1 MQPAQIATELKL
13 ASEDSETE
21 NRIADAF
28 ATVGL
33 SLSEWEVVK
42 PLRHCHFN
50 SEKEWMAF
58 EDGVKRYGFDAD
70 PFLMGVLNAIK
81 ENPVVTYSAIAEL
94 LGTSVD
100 VVAQGVIELARQGL
114 LSVGSQ
120 TVAGS
125 SQIAYEV
132 SKNGLSELANAKPL
146 GVSFKIAY
154 RYVRSDQAK
163 GPIILPTS
171 RKFCKDLVAFG
182 ESKVW
187 TSEQIQEISM
197 RVDRNVWLRRGGFWR
212 HENGWVTPYCRHSW
226 ESVIVKSKV

>member
-1 MQPAQIATELKL
+1 MRGVLE
-13 ASEDSETE
+13 EDFIE

-28 ATVGL
+28 AAVGL

-50 SEKEWMAF
+50 SEQEWMAF
-58 EDGVKRYGFDAD
+58 EDGVKRYGFESD

-81 ENPVVTYSAIAEL
+81 ENPIVTYSAIAEL

-114 LSVGSQ
+114 LTVGSQ

-125 SQIAYEV
+125 TQIAYEV
-132 SKNGLSELANAKPL
+132 SKNGLSELAKAKPM

-154 RYVRSDQAK
+154 RYVKSQEATGADV
-163 GPIILPTS
+163 LPTTRQFC
-171 RKFCKDLVAFG
+171 RKMIASS

-187 TSEQIQEISM
+187 TSEEIQAISM
-197 RVDRNVWLRRGGFWR
+197 REDRNVWLRRGGFWTR
-212 HENGWVTPYCRHSW
+212 KGTDVTTSYCRHSW

>member
-1 MQPAQIATELKL
+1 MRGVLE
-13 ASEDSETE
+13 EDFIE

-58 EDGVKRYGFDAD
+58 EDGVKRYGFEAD

-114 LSVGSQ
+114 LTVGSQ
-120 TVAGS
+120 TVAGGT
-125 SQIAYEV
+125 QIAYEV
-132 SKNGLSELANAKPL
+132 SKNGLSELAKAKPM

-154 RYVRSDQAK
+154 RYVKSQEATGADV
-163 GPIILPTS
+163 LPTTRQFCRKMIASSES
-171 RKFCKDLVAFG
+171 RL
-182 ESKVW
+182 W
-187 TSEQIQEISM
+187 TSEDIQAISM
-197 RVDRNVWLRRGGFWR
+197 REDRNVWLRRGGFWTR
-212 HENGWVTPYCRHSW
+212 KGTDVTTSYCRHSW